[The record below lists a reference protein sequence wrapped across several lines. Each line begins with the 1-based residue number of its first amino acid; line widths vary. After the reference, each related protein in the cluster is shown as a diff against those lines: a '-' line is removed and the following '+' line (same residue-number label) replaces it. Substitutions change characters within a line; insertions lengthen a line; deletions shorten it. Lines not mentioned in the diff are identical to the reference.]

1 MKPARWRR
9 HLNIFPSASRNTDI
23 QEASCPHP
31 YPLPY
36 ICHLPTHRS
45 VPPYTGRGAVLLIEP
60 NFDRSAL
67 LYHSPF
73 LWPPQTSGKW
83 YVGEISTWRAY
94 SVPSATCPSLCNASL
109 PHRSAPHHPHPWP
122 PTRCD
127 AKIRETIFKRLAK
140 ISIMKFIKRKLI
152 RVRLLDVY
160 YASSTILR
168 RSTRYYRYDE
178 NRWVRLNNIDA
189 NAEKE

>member
-94 SVPSATCPSLCNASL
+94 SVPSATSPSPCNASL

-127 AKIRETIFKRLAK
+127 AKIRETIFKKVGKNIDYEIYKEEIDSR
-140 ISIMKFIKRKLI
+140 SFTRC
-152 RVRLLDVY
+152 LLCFFDN
-160 YASSTILR
+160 SSTINSLL
-168 RSTRYYRYDE
+168 SI
-178 NRWVRLNNIDA
+178 RW
-189 NAEKE
+189 E

>member
-94 SVPSATCPSLCNASL
+94 SVPSATSPSPCNASSFRTPPPPSL
-109 PHRSAPHHPHPWP
+109 AAYTMRRENSRNNFQKVGKNIDYEIYKEEIDSRSF
-122 PTRCD
+122 TRC
-127 AKIRETIFKRLAK
+127 
-140 ISIMKFIKRKLI
+140 
-152 RVRLLDVY
+152 LLCFFDN
-160 YASSTILR
+160 SSTINSLL
-168 RSTRYYRYDE
+168 SI
-178 NRWVRLNNIDA
+178 RW
-189 NAEKE
+189 E